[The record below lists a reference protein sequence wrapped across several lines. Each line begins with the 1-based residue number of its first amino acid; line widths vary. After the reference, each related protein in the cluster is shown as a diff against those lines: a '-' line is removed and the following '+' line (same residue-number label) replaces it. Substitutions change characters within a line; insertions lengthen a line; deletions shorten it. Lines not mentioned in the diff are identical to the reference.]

1 MPRSLQDVLRAGAER
16 SRANAPR
23 EIQTVLEREEEI
35 REENRRIARA
45 RNLPEMGREIK
56 HAAKRLWEES
66 KNEGDF
72 VRGARDCFAER
83 EDLWRQVEGMDALRE
98 TSRIFEGMYD
108 DLLKRHKGVMD
119 RLEHSLDMQK
129 IKERTFM
136 ENANRARAR
145 GDMKDAEDFEERR
158 IRAGDE
164 IQRLDYIMH
173 GFSYHVPPSD
183 N

>member
-23 EIQTVLEREEEI
+23 VIQTRMERDEEM
-35 REENRRIARA
+35 REQALRMRNAKNLKELGKEAKHVWNR
-45 RNLPEMGREIK
+45 N
-56 HAAKRLWEES
+56 WEEA
-66 KNEGDF
+66 KNEVDMKD
-72 VRGARDCFAER
+72 GARDCFAER

-119 RLEHSLDMQK
+119 RLEYSLDMQK

-158 IRAGDE
+158 MRAGDE

-173 GFSYHVPPSD
+173 GYAHLPPSG